1 MSCIGVPRLTV
12 HREVFYAP
20 FWPEWKS
27 SQSITPRSSVWS
39 DILIGC
45 QWHHG
50 NSWLLEK
57 TKGKMRKMI
66 SQVSLWFRKHSW
78 KQRPWPRH
86 SVPLH
91 SLSGVS
97 VSQCVPDPEL
107 RHFMLVAW
115 VGVFVK
121 REISKYQ
128 KPDSVSL
135 KNSPAIPWLYPQW
148 PNIRVWKAYS
158 RDLFCRQMDD

>member
-1 MSCIGVPRLTV
+1 MV
-12 HREVFYAP
+12 HREVLYAP

-27 SQSITPRSSVWS
+27 SQSIIPRSSVWS

-57 TKGKMRKMI
+57 TKGKMRKMH
-66 SQVSLWFRKHSW
+66 LW
-78 KQRPWPRH
+78 KQRAWPRH

-91 SLSGVS
+91 SSLGVS

-107 RHFMLVAW
+107 RNFMLVAW
-115 VGVFVK
+115 VGVFVN

-128 KPDSVSL
+128 KPGSVSL
-135 KNSPAIPWLYPQW
+135 QNSLAIPWLYPQW
-148 PNIRVWKAYS
+148 PNIRIWKAYS